1 MIKKYT
7 FLIILLFFCFFSY
20 ANANKYKIKD
30 LEINLFDK
38 NKQVKSFKAIREG
51 FGKVEIYAFA
61 EKIDDENVGPI
72 ILIVEGRADKFGI
85 DLRNFFLDYFF
96 NFENAIFSKED
107 AYLHIVNKKKSNA
120 IQIKEFNLEKF
131 VKRSDDFAEVRSVLK
146 TLFKKNSLKINDT
159 VLKSDHLYVTSSGK
173 LVWVSYMYN
182 YKAAIKEN
190 LFQNGISKFHPKN
203 INEFPK
209 FKNYMDN
216 WTNLAL
222 KRHDEFQEKLKIKSK
237 IKLASDIYDNQQ
249 NLEYYENLF
258 SDLNI
263 NENEIDNKEAKER
276 KAKEAKERKAKE
288 AKERKAKEEKER
300 KAKEAKERKAKEEKE
315 RKAKEEKERKAKE
328 AKAKEEKEKK
338 AKEEITKSEEE
349 LSVDDLMSKIKEL
362 NEMYKS
368 GVISKEEFEM
378 LKNKLLKN

>member
-7 FLIILLFFCFFSY
+7 FLITLLFFCFFSY

-38 NKQVKSFKAIREG
+38 NKQIKSFKAIREG
-51 FGKVEIYAFA
+51 FGRVEIYAFG
-61 EKIDDENVGPI
+61 EKIDDENVGQI
-72 ILIVEGRADKFGI
+72 ILIVECKADKFGI
-85 DLRNFFLDYFF
+85 PLRNFFLDYFF
-96 NFENAIFSKED
+96 NYKNAIFNKED
-107 AYLHIVNKKKSNA
+107 SYLYIADKKKSNA

-131 VKRSDDFAEVRSVLK
+131 VKRSDDWVEIRTVLK
-146 TLFKKNSLKINDT
+146 NLFKKNSLKIIDT
-159 VLKSDHLYVTSSGK
+159 VIKSDHLYVKSSGN

-182 YKAAIKEN
+182 YKDEIKGD

-216 WTNLAL
+216 WSNLAL

-237 IKLASDIYDNQQ
+237 IKLVSDTYDNQQ
-249 NLEYYENLF
+249 NLDYYENVF
-258 SDLNI
+258 TSLNI
-263 NENEIDNKEAKER
+263 NENEIANKEE
-276 KAKEAKERKAKE
+276 EKERKAKE

-315 RKAKEEKERKAKE
+315 RKAKEAKERKAKEEKERKAKE
-328 AKAKEEKEKK
+328 ANERKAKED
-338 AKEEITKSEEE
+338 ITKSEDE

-368 GVISKEEFEM
+368 GIISKEEFEM

>member
-30 LEINLFDK
+30 LNINLFDK
-38 NKQVKSFKAIREG
+38 NKQIKSFKAIREG
-51 FGKVEIYAFA
+51 FVELEIRAFA

-72 ILIVEGRADKFGI
+72 ILIVESKADKFGI
-85 DLRNFFLDYFF
+85 EIRNFFLDYFF
-96 NFENAIFSKED
+96 NHNNAIFNKED
-107 AYLHIVNKKKSNA
+107 SYLYIIDKKKSNA

-131 VKRSDDFAEVRSVLK
+131 VKRSDDFPEVRSALK

-159 VLKSDHLYVTSSGK
+159 VIKSDHVYATSSGK

-182 YKAAIKEN
+182 YKAAVKGN

-203 INEFPK
+203 INEFPN
-209 FKNYMDN
+209 FKNYMNN

-237 IKLASDIYDNQQ
+237 IKLAFDSYDNQQ
-249 NLEYYENLF
+249 NLDYYENLF
-258 SDLNI
+258 TSLNI
-263 NENEIDNKEAKER
+263 NENEIDKKEAKER

-300 KAKEAKERKAKEEKE
+300 KAKERI
-315 RKAKEEKERKAKE
+315 AKEEKERKAKE

>member
-7 FLIILLFFCFFSY
+7 ILTIILLFCFFSY
-20 ANANKYKIKD
+20 ANANKFKIKE
-30 LEINLFDK
+30 LEIDLFDK
-38 NKQVKSFKAIREG
+38 NKQIKSFKAIREG
-51 FGKVEIYAFA
+51 FVKVEFRAFA
-61 EKIDDENVGPI
+61 EKIDDENVGSI
-72 ILIVEGRADKFGI
+72 ILIVESKADKFGI
-85 DLRNFFLDYFF
+85 DIRNFFLDYFF
-96 NFENAIFSKED
+96 NNKKNALFNKED
-107 AYLHIVNKKKSNA
+107 SYLYITDKKKSNA

-131 VKRSDDFAEVRSVLK
+131 VKRSDDFPEVRSVLK
-146 TLFKKNSLKINDT
+146 ALFKKNSLKINDT

-182 YKAAIKEN
+182 YKAAIKGN

-237 IKLASDIYDNQQ
+237 IKLVSDIYDNQQ
-249 NLEYYENLF
+249 NLDYYENLF
-258 SDLNI
+258 TSLNI
-263 NENEIDNKEAKER
+263 NENENENKEEKD
-276 KAKEAKERKAKE
+276 
-288 AKERKAKEEKER
+288 RKAKEEKER
-300 KAKEAKERKAKEEKE
+300 
-315 RKAKEEKERKAKE
+315 
-328 AKAKEEKEKK
+328 K